1 MNSQERGGT
10 SPFPLNKM
18 NLPSRE
24 ISKLTT
30 YEWRVGNMQKELE
43 LLFEMFSLT
52 PCNDVF
58 HAIYKTFN
66 LKAFKVQ
73 SSISGLWK
81 VKYSLSDSILTFLF
95 IAVL

>member
-1 MNSQERGGT
+1 
-10 SPFPLNKM
+10 
-18 NLPSRE
+18 
-24 ISKLTT
+24 
-30 YEWRVGNMQKELE
+30 MQKELE
-43 LLFEMFSLT
+43 FLFEMFSLT

-58 HAIYKTFN
+58 HAICKSFN